1 MVPTPQ
7 RLCVQRWLDDK
18 EHDHQQGYQPMPL
31 NAPPTALTSKQ
42 NKPAP
47 TIPPQQPSQQ
57 STPGASVTPLNPW
70 QLRLSR
76 GRPNITQTRGKRRE
90 TASGGQLFADQLILS
105 SSPFFSVVFLPFL
118 LVRATCVRF
127 AFQRHPRDPGNL
139 HVRLLSIPQV
149 LLFDFFY
156 FLSHPAFAV
165 SLVNF
170 GLLSALLSSS
180 HFSHWYSITTKES
193 TIGVLRI
200 GKNP

>member
-1 MVPTPQ
+1 MTVD
-7 RLCVQRWLDDK
+7 RRS
-18 EHDHQQGYQPMPL
+18 GR
-31 NAPPTALTSKQ
+31 
-42 NKPAP
+42 AP
-47 TIPPQQPSQQ
+47 TLSAHATKRATNCFDLKAEQACANIPPQQPSQQ

-76 GRPNITQTRGKRRE
+76 GRPNITQTRGKRRG

-127 AFQRHPRDPGNL
+127 ALGQRHPRDPGNL

-180 HFSHWYSITTKES
+180 HFSH
-193 TIGVLRI
+193 
-200 GKNP
+200 